1 MRKVNKRKIKKA
13 KTLESRM
20 VHKKRYSVGPFVQ
33 VKKSKKREINKKE
46 KIHETLLK
54 RKKITTTVNC
64 FSLAVIKI
72 PWYKKISRTFLS
84 FFGHYYG

>member
-1 MRKVNKRKIKKA
+1 MKKVNKRKIKIA
-13 KTLESRM
+13 KTLERRM
-20 VHKKRYSVGPFVQ
+20 VHKKKYSVGPFVQ
-33 VKKSKKREINKKE
+33 VKRGKKKENSKKE

-72 PWYKKISRTFLS
+72 PWYKKISRTFLG